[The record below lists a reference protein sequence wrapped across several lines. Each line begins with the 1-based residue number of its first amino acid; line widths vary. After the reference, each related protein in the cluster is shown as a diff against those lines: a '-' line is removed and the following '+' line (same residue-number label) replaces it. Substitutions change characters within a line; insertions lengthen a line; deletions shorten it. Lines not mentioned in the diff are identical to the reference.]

1 MTGLQV
7 IENGKIVD
15 SSSIVPIIIVSDV
28 TTSRAIDT
36 TYINTTGKTLFVCV
50 SILCY
55 TPVADDKATFK
66 VRFDGTT
73 DLWLAGNGIN
83 GITSIIGECLHA
95 ATFVVKPNQE
105 YKILPIV
112 VGTGVMTLKSW
123 TESY

>member
-1 MTGLQV
+1 MTGLQA
-7 IENGKIVD
+7 IENGIIVD
-15 SSSIVPIIIVSDV
+15 SSSIVPIITVLDV
-28 TTSRAIDT
+28 TASRAIDV
-36 TYINTTGKTLFVCV
+36 TYTNTTSKTLFVCV

-55 TPVADDKATFK
+55 TPAANDKAIFK

-105 YKILPIV
+105 YKILPIAMFN
-112 VGTGVMTLKSW
+112 GVLTLKSW